1 VTEGD
6 FFSAGGLGELF
17 SHLQAARA
25 DLEAQAEEVDA
36 TVVEGTAAG
45 GAVII
50 RVSGSLEAETVHIDR
65 AIVERDDISLLEDAV
80 LAALRDALHQ
90 INELRASLHAPEGPP
105 FAGGVD
111 LGGLVGNL
119 DLEGL
124 LGGVDLE
131 GLMGNLSTGVDLG
144 ALAGGSEVGER
155 NDEADDDGEF
165 DSDESEHDELDDSE
179 PDVAGDQTE
188 A

>member
-17 SHLQAARA
+17 SQLQAARA
-25 DLEAQAEEVDA
+25 DLEAQAEEIDA
-36 TVVEGTAAG
+36 TVIEGTAAG

-50 RVSGSLEAETVHIDR
+50 RVSGSLEAESVHIDPSIIDR
-65 AIVERDDISLLEDAV
+65 ADPLLVEDAV
-80 LAALRDALHQ
+80 LAALRDTLHQ
-90 INELRASLHAPEGPP
+90 INELRASLHAPEDPP

-131 GLMGNLSTGVDLG
+131 GLIGNLGIGLDLG
-144 ALAGGSEVGER
+144 ALAGARALGEGE
-155 NDEADDDGEF
+155 DEEADDDEV
-165 DSDESEHDELDDSE
+165 DDEGPARVGLDDSR
-179 PDVAGDQTE
+179 PDVVDDGPE